1 MPRMSMSQEDD
12 TFEEFDE
19 DLLETL
25 GELPDENET
34 FSGTSNDSLTR
45 ERQATIEQ
53 IFFVRNIPRTLRKEA
68 NQDEENLSGTHS
80 DALPLIA
87 EIASDPKPLV
97 RKELAKQVGALLNF
111 ASQFP
116 GLVEL
121 LKKEV
126 MRLLED
132 EYEAVRSEAVNA
144 LIALQPYLSRESSAE
159 LVHELVDILRQDE
172 EADVICSTM
181 SALERLATATTRTL
195 PDLSASVVEH
205 VHELRQASSAA
216 VRARVARSFGVFC
229 VARGEDEVHATLW
242 PMLLKLAEDV
252 EVGVRIAVASHLPE
266 AAHALKVLFSHNFG
280 VVARVAG
287 GPWRMWHYGW
297 DGR

>member
-1 MPRMSMSQEDD
+1 MSQEDD

-87 EIASDPKPLV
+87 VLQLAVSTLPEIASDPKPLV

-172 EADVICSTM
+172 EADVICSTVK
-181 SALERLATATTRTL
+181 STNL
-195 PDLSASVVEH
+195 
-205 VHELRQASSAA
+205 
-216 VRARVARSFGVFC
+216 FF
-229 VARGEDEVHATLW
+229 
-242 PMLLKLAEDV
+242 AED
-252 EVGVRIAVASHLPE
+252 
-266 AAHALKVLFSHNFG
+266 
-280 VVARVAG
+280 
-287 GPWRMWHYGW
+287 
-297 DGR
+297 